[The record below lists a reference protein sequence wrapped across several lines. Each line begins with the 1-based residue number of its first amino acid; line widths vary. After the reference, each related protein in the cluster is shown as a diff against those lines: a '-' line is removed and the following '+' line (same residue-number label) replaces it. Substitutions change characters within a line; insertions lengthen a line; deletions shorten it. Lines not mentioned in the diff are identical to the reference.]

1 MPNSHPTPAEAEHNP
16 HVHHEESDVNIRSIF
31 EFGVGL
37 AVIGALIHLLVWV
50 LFVYFNGREARATP
64 EPPLAVGQESRL
76 PPGPRLQV
84 APRQDL
90 QDFRA
95 REDEILNNYEWIDKN
110 AGRVRIPIDV
120 AMKLTVQ
127 RGLPVRSQPEKSV
140 ENK

>member
-1 MPNSHPTPAEAEHNP
+1 MTETTHVNAEHNP

-31 EFGVGL
+31 GFGVGL
-37 AVIGALIHLLVWV
+37 ALIGALIHLLVWV

-64 EPPLAVGQESRL
+64 EPPLAVGQESRM
-76 PPGPRLQV
+76 PPEPRLQV

-95 REDEILNNYEWIDKN
+95 REDEILNNYRWIDKN

-140 ENK
+140 EKK